1 MEKDIVTLS
10 LEEYNRLRD
19 FEKEIKSGKTL
30 YFHSYFYGSD
40 IQFITTNEAIEIL
53 NNENKELRRGLNAL
67 RISNATKRNEY
78 FSKIKRMSIWQF
90 FKWKVGLLELK
101 S

>member
-1 MEKDIVTLS
+1 MENIVTLS

-30 YFHSYFYGSD
+30 YFHSYFYD
-40 IQFITTNEAIEIL
+40 IDIRFITTDEAIEIL
-53 NNENKELRRGLNAL
+53 NNENEELRRCNSEL
-67 RISNATKRNEY
+67 RISNATKRKKY
-78 FSKIKRMSIWQF
+78 FSEIRKISIWQF